1 MVMKKALL
9 FILLSVAAVGC
20 HKSDIIGPDE
30 PQGDPVAVDFALSG
44 LRAGVVPASRAEG
57 DPVEAEELAVGT
69 TVRVL
74 VFQRTNP
81 AVANIT
87 SDKFF
92 AEATYVVREITEGG
106 STVRVL
112 VPCNVDD
119 ATGKEDDAN
128 TAAPAEIRLRA
139 AEYDFYAFTP
149 ATAIDKSTWAVT
161 VDYGVDHASSLTP
174 KVAVGPSHVSAS
186 TRKQSVTLETLQRRC
201 SQLSFAVERKSENV
215 NTITIKS
222 VKLSKIPSNP
232 ITKTLCTAFPLRTS
246 TGGEYTLPS
255 GIFSPVDGKNYK
267 LAGKD
272 VVLPKASNPFRLD
285 MTVNFNNSNVDK
297 EVGADIP
304 AMAFEPNVQYCF
316 VITLKGGSFS
326 LTLNIMPWDTEY
338 SSDLHLGDFHY
349 GSVDLGSWAFSDSE
363 LSIGAF

>member
-20 HKSDIIGPDE
+20 HKSDIIEPGE

-44 LRAGVVPASRAEG
+44 LRAGVAPASRAEG
-57 DPVEAEELAVGT
+57 DIEAEELAVNT

-74 VFQRTNP
+74 VFQRTGST
-81 AVANIT
+81 AAIA

-92 AEATYVVREITEGG
+92 AEATYIVREIDG
-106 STVRVL
+106 VRTL
-112 VPCNVDD
+112 VACNVDNV
-119 ATGKEDDAN
+119 TGKEDMAN

-139 AEYDFYAFTP
+139 AEYDFYAYTP
-149 ATAIDKSTWAVT
+149 AVAIDKGSWEVE
-161 VDYGVDHASSLTP
+161 VDYGVDHASSLTGQ
-174 KVAVGPSHVSAS
+174 VAVGPSHVDAA
-186 TRKQSVTLETLQRRC
+186 TRKQSVTLNTLLRRC
-201 SQLSFAVERKSENV
+201 SQLSFAVDRKSENV
-215 NTITIKS
+215 NKITIKS
-222 VKLSKIPSNP
+222 VTLSKIPGNP
-232 ITKTLCTAFPLRTS
+232 ITKVLCTPFPLRTS

-255 GIFSPVDGKNYK
+255 GIFKPVDGKEYK

-272 VVLPKASNPFRLD
+272 VVLPKGNVAFRLD
-285 MTVNFNNSNVDK
+285 MTVNFNDSSIDK

-304 AMAFEPNVQYCF
+304 AMAFEPNTQYCF

-338 SSDLHLGDFHY
+338 SSDFHLGDFHY
-349 GSVDLGSWAFSDSE
+349 GSVELGSWTLDNDLGFN
-363 LSIGAF
+363 IGAF